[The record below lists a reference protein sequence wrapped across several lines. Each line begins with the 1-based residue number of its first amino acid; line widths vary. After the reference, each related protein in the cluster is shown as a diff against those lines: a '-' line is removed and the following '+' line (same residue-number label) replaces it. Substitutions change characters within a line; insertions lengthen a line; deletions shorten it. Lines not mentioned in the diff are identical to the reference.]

1 MHVGYWLFNISKW
14 IFLKENKIGL
24 IAMKKFVFLI
34 ILSILFLIG
43 CKKED
48 PINIDDT
55 LVEVINKYRLENNL
69 SEIPVSS
76 SLTTVAETHAR
87 DLAENY
93 VFSENCN
100 LHSWSD
106 KGNWVP
112 LCYTPDHANAQ
123 LMWDKPRELTTYPG
137 NGYEIAVFRSDSIT
151 TSEALEL
158 WKNSEAHLNVI
169 LNRGI
174 WKDLKWNAIG
184 GAINKGYAV
193 VWFGVEVDP
202 EK

>member
-1 MHVGYWLFNISKW
+1 MDFSV
-14 IFLKENKIGL
+14 
-24 IAMKKFVFLI
+24 MKKFVFLI
-34 ILSILFLIG
+34 ILSILFLVG
-43 CKKED
+43 CKKEEI
-48 PINIDDT
+48 INSGDT

-69 SEIPVSS
+69 QEIPVSP

-93 VFSENCN
+93 VRSDVCN

-106 KGNWVP
+106 KGNWTP
-112 LCYTPDHANAQ
+112 FCYTSDHANAQ
-123 LMWDKPRELTTYPG
+123 LMWDKPRELTSYQG
-137 NGYEIAVFRSDSIT
+137 NGYEIAVFKSDILT
-151 TSEALEL
+151 ANQALEL
-158 WKNSEAHLNVI
+158 WKNSEEHLNLI

-193 VWFGVEVDP
+193 VWFGEEVDP
-202 EK
+202 IK